1 MNFINNVST
10 IVDDIQLEN
19 GYDKEIIKYRFLEE
33 VSYYEKKERKRKSI
47 IIHLGL

>member
-19 GYDKEIIKYRFLEE
+19 GYDKDIIKYRFLEE
-33 VSYYEKKERKRKSI
+33 VSYYEKKRAYNEKV
-47 IIHLGL
+47 L